1 MNTSKFLLFLFCASF
16 AFACNVPM
24 YNSSTKTSS
33 SKPKPRTSTSK
44 PKSSSSKP
52 KSGNDKSSTYTEAIA
67 TPFRKKVVDYGKKF
81 IGTTYK
87 YAGQS
92 PKTGF
97 DCSGFTSYV
106 LKEFGVSA
114 SPASAIQATEGR
126 AVALEKVM
134 PGDLIFFG
142 ESKRKIS
149 HVGLVV
155 KRGPE
160 GITCVHST
168 TSRGV
173 IVENVT
179 QSTYWKPKIL
189 FARDIISED

>member
-1 MNTSKFLLFLFCASF
+1 MNFPRILLFTLPILFGI
-16 AFACNVPM
+16 ACTQ
-24 YNSSTKTSS
+24 TKIIPIKKTA
-33 SKPKPRTSTSK
+33 PKSTSK
-44 PKSSSSKP
+44 SSGS
-52 KSGNDKSSTYTEAIA
+52 KSGTYTEAVA

-81 IGTTYK
+81 VGTHYK

-106 LKEFGVSA
+106 LKEFGVIA
-114 SPASAIQATEGR
+114 SPASSIQASEGR
-126 AVALEKVM
+126 YVALEKVM

-142 ESKRKIS
+142 ESKNKIS
-149 HVGLVV
+149 HVALVV

-189 FARDIISED
+189 FARDVISED

>member
-1 MNTSKFLLFLFCASF
+1 MNTTKILLFIFSVSLG
-16 AFACNVPM
+16 FACNLPM
-24 YNSSTKTSS
+24 STT
-33 SKPKPRTSTSK
+33 R
-44 PKSSSSKP
+44 P
-52 KSGNDKSSTYTEAIA
+52 KSGPAKTPAKTHTKTHTKTYKEATA

-81 IGTTYK
+81 VGTTYK

-106 LKEFGVSA
+106 LKEFGVMA
-114 SPASAIQATEGR
+114 SPASAIQASEGR
-126 AVALEKVM
+126 YVALGNVM

-142 ESKRKIS
+142 ENKNKIS

-173 IVENVT
+173 IVENIS
-179 QSTYWKPKIL
+179 QSTYWKSKIL
-189 FARDIISED
+189 FARDLISED

>member
-1 MNTSKFLLFLFCASF
+1 MTTAKFLHLLFPTLFIL
-16 AFACNVPM
+16 ACSPA
-24 YNSSTKTSS
+24 KTA
-33 SKPKPRTSTSK
+33 PKPR
-44 PKSSSSKP
+44 P
-52 KSGNDKSSTYTEAIA
+52 KSGTYTESAT
-67 TPFRKKVVDYGKKF
+67 TPFRQKVVDYGKKF
-81 IGTTYK
+81 VGTTYK

-106 LKEFGVSA
+106 LKECGVLA

-126 AVALEKVM
+126 AIAIDRVM

-142 ESKRKIS
+142 ESKKKIS
-149 HVGLVV
+149 HVALVV

-160 GITCVHST
+160 GITVVHST
-168 TSRGV
+168 SSRGV
-173 IVENVT
+173 IVENVS
-179 QSTYWKPKIL
+179 QSTYWSSKIL

>member
-1 MNTSKFLLFLFCASF
+1 MNTAKLLLIISTALFAV
-16 AFACNVPM
+16 ACTPAKPTPKTVP
-24 YNSSTKTSS
+24 YS
-33 SKPKPRTSTSK
+33 
-44 PKSSSSKP
+44 
-52 KSGNDKSSTYTEAIA
+52 EAAA

-81 IGTTYK
+81 VGTTYK

-106 LKEFGVSA
+106 LKEFGVLA

-126 AVALEKVM
+126 YVALERVL

-142 ESKRKIS
+142 ESKNKIS
-149 HVGLVV
+149 HVALVV

-189 FARDIISED
+189 FAKDVISED

>member
-1 MNTSKFLLFLFCASF
+1 MNTARLLIPLAFLTVL
-16 AFACNVPM
+16 FACFPP
-24 YNSSTKTSS
+24 KTA
-33 SKPKPRTSTSK
+33 PKAPVKKSPAKTTSK
-44 PKSSSSKP
+44 PS
-52 KSGNDKSSTYTEAIA
+52 KSGTYTEAIPTA
-67 TPFRKKVVDYGKKF
+67 FRKQIVDYGKKF
-81 IGTTYK
+81 VGTHYK

-106 LKEFGVSA
+106 LKEFGVTA
-114 SPASAIQATEGR
+114 SPASSIQAGEGR
-126 AVALEKVM
+126 YVALDKVM

-142 ESKRKIS
+142 ESKQRIS
-149 HVGLVV
+149 HVAMVV
-155 KRGPE
+155 KRGAE

-173 IVENVT
+173 IVENIT

>member
-1 MNTSKFLLFLFCASF
+1 MFSTRFLLLMIPVLL
-16 AFACNVPM
+16 AFACNPAQKT
-24 YNSSTKTSS
+24 TKTT
-33 SKPKPRTSTSK
+33 KTT
-44 PKSSSSKP
+44 
-52 KSGNDKSSTYTEAIA
+52 TYTEAIA
-67 TPFRKKVVDYGKKF
+67 TPFRKKVVEYGKKF
-81 IGTTYK
+81 VGTPYK
-87 YAGQS
+87 YAGQN

-106 LKEFGVSA
+106 LKENGVGA

-126 AVALEKVM
+126 HVSLDKVM

-142 ESKRKIS
+142 ESRKKIS
-149 HVGLVV
+149 HVAMVV

-168 TSRGV
+168 SSRGV

-179 QSTYWKPKIL
+179 QSSYWKPKIL
-189 FARDIISED
+189 FARDVISED

>member
-1 MNTSKFLLFLFCASF
+1 MKAFHLFFLLPGLVVFAS
-16 AFACNVPM
+16 C
-24 YNSSTKTSS
+24 SS
-33 SKPKPRTSTSK
+33 SR
-44 PKSSSSKP
+44 SSVSSKSVA
-52 KSGNDKSSTYTEAIA
+52 KSYTTAVA
-67 TPFRKKVVDYGKKF
+67 TPFRQKVVDYGKKF
-81 IGTTYK
+81 VGTTYK

-106 LKEFGVSA
+106 LNEYGVPI
-114 SPASAIQATEGR
+114 SPASAVQAKEGR
-126 AVALEKVM
+126 KVPLEKVM

-142 ESKRKIS
+142 ESRRKIS
-149 HVGLVV
+149 HVGMVV

-179 QSTYWKPKIL
+179 QSTYWKDKIL
-189 FARDIISED
+189 FARDVISED